1 MESGWEMPG
10 RRANA
15 AGCQWIVPITRITMN
30 NWTTRSIETNRAVA
44 VLLLA
49 GSLACGA
56 CSSSKGDQA
65 GAGEAMRSGGRA
77 GPSGQTG
84 QSGQTS
90 QAGQGSRGPVSV
102 ATQLSDA
109 QLREQCIGILTT
121 ALGASQPEQ
130 VGNAIE
136 GLLQAPAR
144 LEPSLARLLTNESPA
159 VRAIAA
165 KAIARGKLANAAEST
180 RPLLTDPV
188 SIVRSA
194 AIFALAA
201 NGLKVDP
208 TPLATMLKTGQPRE
222 RAEAA
227 YILGE
232 LGNTS
237 AVTLLRDG
245 ASTPMPRA
253 DAVEARLAYLQMAE
267 AMVKLGE
274 DSAINEVRAALYPAR
289 PEDLEATVL
298 AAQIIGQ
305 VKDKQSAAQ
314 LIYLT
319 ADKDPMG
326 NPYPAEVRLQIA
338 GSLAKLGN
346 SRGVY
351 IADEFAKSAKPVLR
365 AQAVSVYGE
374 TRQREFLA
382 KATAMIND
390 PDGIVRIYAAT
401 AVLKIL
407 EAAR

>member
-1 MESGWEMPG
+1 
-10 RRANA
+10 
-15 AGCQWIVPITRITMN
+15 
-30 NWTTRSIETNRAVA
+30 
-44 VLLLA
+44 
-49 GSLACGA
+49 
-56 CSSSKGDQA
+56 
-65 GAGEAMRSGGRA
+65 
-77 GPSGQTG
+77 
-84 QSGQTS
+84 
-90 QAGQGSRGPVSV
+90 V